1 MPRFVRRHDN
11 GNIEIFAFSGTS
23 VVGRSRRAAVVI
35 DDHSIS
41 STHARLEQKPDGYWI
56 EDLDSRNGTRI
67 NEKEV
72 KKELLRSGDQV
83 RFGKI
88 LVTFENDDAE
98 ASAPARPAEGPA
110 PLLAPGVTGHSPLVV
125 RTEEPKKRA
134 TEVPKAA
141 AVAEAAM
148 PAPAAP
154 KPPAEVPAPA
164 AAAIRDAA
172 VRAKAGGEG
181 DMKLRVLKDQV
192 RALQNQR
199 VILAALTCGLA
210 LTTVI
215 FLIAFLIYRTK
226 ALELEHGIG
235 RPAVEEK

>member
-1 MPRFVRRHDN
+1 MPRFVRKHDN

-23 VVGRSRRAAVVI
+23 VVGRSHRAAVVI

-41 STHARLEQKPDGYWI
+41 ATHARLEQKPDGYWI

-72 KKELLRSGDQV
+72 KKELLKSGDQV

-88 LVTFENDDAE
+88 LVTYESDEAE
-98 ASAPARPAEGPA
+98 AAAPAKAEVPAA
-110 PLLAPGVTGHSPLVV
+110 VLAVGITGHSPMVV
-125 RTEEPKKRA
+125 RTEAPKRA
-134 TEVPKAA
+134 TEAPKVA
-141 AVAEAAM
+141 AVAEAER
-148 PAPAAP
+148 PAPAKSPAET
-154 KPPAEVPAPA
+154 PPAVPVP
-164 AAAIRDAA
+164 IREA
-172 VRAKAGGEG
+172 VARARAGGEG

-235 RPAVEEK
+235 RPVVEDK